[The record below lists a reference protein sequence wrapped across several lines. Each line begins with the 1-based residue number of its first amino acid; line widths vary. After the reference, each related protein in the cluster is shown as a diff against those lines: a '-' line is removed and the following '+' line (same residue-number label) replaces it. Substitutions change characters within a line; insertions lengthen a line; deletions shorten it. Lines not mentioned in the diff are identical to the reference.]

1 MWRSTLL
8 CCCISVNTL
17 AQTGP
22 GGVGNSTTN
31 FLWLSAEHDVTVPSV
46 GVSRW
51 GDRSGNGNHALQ
63 ATANRQPLLTPGS
76 FNGYPA
82 ITFDNDPAA
91 ADLLTIADNATLEGM
106 NGLTG
111 FAVFDLAAGTALA
124 APRGILSKRVDPGAA
139 QNAYAWFLWQSGSNL
154 AQHLDIVGTGNRI
167 SSPGS
172 HAINT
177 VYINSFTYH
186 GATPTNSQDQV
197 LLTGNTAVA
206 NGAETS
212 TSIPNY
218 TSNLHIGQLY
228 GHTGAAGNT
237 TRFNGRI
244 AEIILFNTTLTSVP
258 RTIIHNYLA
267 AKYGRTLASLDL
279 YIQDE
284 ELNGN
289 FDHDV
294 AGIGRAGSTDLHD
307 DAQGTGLLRINN
319 PSDLNNNEYLVWGHD
334 NGILGAW
341 GVGDRPS
348 GVEGRWDRTWR
359 INEVNA
365 SGTAV
370 NVGAVDM
377 TFDLST
383 FGPVTASHLRLLV
396 DSDNDGNFADETP
409 LSGAIDLGSGRYRFS
424 GVTALTNGVRFTL
437 GTTDLSATP
446 LPVELVVF
454 NAEAL
459 AGSVHLNWTTASE
472 QDNAYFTVER
482 STDLTTWEGTI
493 EVPGAG
499 TSHQPLSYAA
509 IDRTP
514 HPGTN
519 YYRLRQT
526 DHNGTT
532 SLSDLRAVDTGHAVE
547 PGWTIQ
553 PMPFAHEAQVI
564 SGSSPLLEIAVH
576 TLSGQRV
583 ALPVRILDG
592 LALLDTDALLRGTY
606 LLSVTTSAG
615 RSTRRVV
622 KE

>member
-1 MWRSTLL
+1 MWRWTLL
-8 CCCISVNTL
+8 CCWVTGSVH

-22 GGVGNSTTN
+22 GGVGTSTTN

-63 ATANRQPLLTPGS
+63 GTTNRQPLLTPGS

-154 AQHLDIVGTGNRI
+154 AQHLDIVGTSNRI

-177 VYINSFTYH
+177 VYINSFAYH
-186 GATPTNSQDQV
+186 GATPTNTQDQV
-197 LLTGNTAVA
+197 LYTGNTAVA
-206 NGAETS
+206 NGVETS
-212 TSIPNY
+212 TSIPNF

-228 GHTGAAGNT
+228 GHTGGAGNT

-244 AEIILFNTTLTSVP
+244 AEIILFNTTLGSVA
-258 RTIIHNYLA
+258 RTIIHNYLS
-267 AKYGRTLASLDL
+267 AKYGQPLSSFDL
-279 YIQDE
+279 YVQDD

-294 AGIGRAGSTDLHD
+294 AGIGRVSLADLHV

-319 PSDLNNNEYLVWGHD
+319 PSDLNNNEYLFWGHD

-359 INEVNA
+359 VSEVNA
-365 SGTAV
+365 GGTAV

-377 TFDLST
+377 TFDLSA

-396 DSDNDGNFADETP
+396 DSDNDGMFADETP
-409 LSGAIDLGSGRYRFS
+409 LGGATDQGSGRYRFA

-446 LPVELVVF
+446 LPVELVAF
-454 NAEAL
+454 DAEA
-459 AGSVHLNWTTASE
+459 AGNAVHLSWTTATE

-482 STDLTTWEGTI
+482 STDLSTWEGLFD
-493 EVPGAG
+493 VPGAG

-509 IDRTP
+509 VDHTP
-514 HPGTN
+514 LPGTN

-526 DHNGTT
+526 DHSGST
-532 SLSDLRAVDTGHAVE
+532 SLSDLRAVDMGHASE

-553 PMPFAHEAQVI
+553 PMPFTNEARIV
-564 SGSSPLLEIAVH
+564 SGSGPFLKIMMH
-576 TLSGQRV
+576 TLSGQPV
-583 ALPVRILDG
+583 ALPVRIMDSV
-592 LALLDTDALLRGTY
+592 AVLDTDALPSGTY
-606 LLSVTTSAG
+606 LLSATTSTG